1 MKSPAKTPKASR
13 PKKNEKWPKIRKF
26 TKNGSLGYLLD
37 ARIQGKGERLFFTV
51 KSDAETKAEALRVKR
66 FNEGKSGVNIPDWL
80 RIEALTCYE
89 KLRAA
94 GATLTAATEFF
105 LRHDKLKNQ
114 GRPCTE
120 ATTELLEVK
129 RGSGKRESYV
139 KALKWALGRFNQTFG
154 KQLMN
159 EVFQKA
165 VEDWLSSQ
173 SFAMATR
180 RAYIRDIGILF
191 NFGVKRGYCLLNP
204 AAGIERPLMEDD
216 APAIFTVKQ
225 TAALLSAAQSS
236 PDLELL
242 PALAIGFYAGLRTSE
257 LRKLEWKDVDFDA
270 GVIEVS
276 GRKAKTRQRRL
287 VDLSPNLRE
296 WLLPYQKED
305 ALVAPSWFRGRLEKL
320 KVIAGLSKWP
330 KNGMRHSFVSYH
342 MAKHQNPNM
351 TALQAGHDVDIAF
364 SNYRNLVKPKEA
376 EQFWNILP
384 SNAETIALA

>member
-1 MKSPAKTPKASR
+1 MKSPKKLLKAKR
-13 PKKNEKWPKIRKF
+13 PKKDEKWPKIRKF
-26 TKNGSLGYLLD
+26 IKNGFPGYLLD

-51 KSDAETKAEALRVKR
+51 KTDAETKAEALRVKR
-66 FNEGKSGVNIPDWL
+66 FNEGKSGVNIPERL
-80 RIEALTCYE
+80 RIEALTCNE
-89 KLRAA
+89 RLTAA
-94 GATLTAATEFF
+94 GATITVATDYY
-105 LRHDKLKNQ
+105 LRNAKLKNQ
-114 GRPCTE
+114 GQFCTE

-139 KALKWALGRFNQTFG
+139 KALKWALGRFNLTFG
-154 KQLMN
+154 KQVMN
-159 EVFQKA
+159 EVSQKA

-173 SFAMATR
+173 SFALATR

-204 AAGIERPLMEDD
+204 TAGIERPLLEDD
-216 APAIFTVKQ
+216 APEIFTVKQ
-225 TAALLSAAQSS
+225 TAALLSAAKSN

-257 LRKLEWKDVDFDA
+257 LRKLEWKDVDFEA

-287 VDLSPNLRE
+287 VDLSPNLCE
-296 WLLPYQKED
+296 WLLPYQKKD

-320 KVIAGLSKWP
+320 KVLAGLTKWP

-376 EQFWNILP
+376 IQFWDVSP
-384 SNAETIALA
+384 SNVEELAS